1 MRIFSATIATES
13 NTFSPLPTSIEGY
26 KEAVFLRPGEH
37 PDDAPR
43 ECTAPLWV
51 ARRQARAEG
60 FTLIE
65 GSCFAAEPAGKTN
78 QADYEFM
85 RDEVLAQVKAALP
98 LDGVLLGL
106 HGAMVAHGYDD
117 VEGDIIERAR
127 DLVGS
132 RTIVGV
138 ELDPPKRRPSG
149 RPSSRAWSVAACG
162 A

>member
-1 MRIFSATIATES
+1 MRRFSATLATET
-13 NTFSPLPTSIEGY
+13 NTFSPAPTSLAAY
-26 KEAVFLRPGEH
+26 KESVFLHPGEH
-37 PDDAPR
+37 PQATPLMR
-43 ECTAPLWV
+43 TAPLW
-51 ARRQARAEG
+51 AALRCAAADK
-60 FTLIE
+60 FTLVE
-65 GSCFAAEPAGKTN
+65 GSCFAASPAGLTSR
-78 QADYEFM
+78 ADYEFM
-85 RDEVLAQVKAALP
+85 RDTILAELEAALAI
-98 LDGVLLGL
+98 DGVLVGL